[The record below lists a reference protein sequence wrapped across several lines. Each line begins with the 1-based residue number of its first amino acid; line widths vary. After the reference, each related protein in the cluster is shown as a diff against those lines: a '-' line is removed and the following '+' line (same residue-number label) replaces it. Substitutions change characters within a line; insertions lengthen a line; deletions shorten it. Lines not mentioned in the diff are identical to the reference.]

1 MIQEADVREWRNHNV
16 VDPTRGHKI
25 GVLEAIYADT
35 TDEPAMATVR
45 TVARK
50 NAGAICSGAT
60 LAQGGLI
67 RPVRIED
74 SDDPLRQARRDPAGD
89 R

>member
-1 MIQEADVREWRNHNV
+1 MIQEADIGEWRNHNV
-16 VDPTRGHKI
+16 VDPRGHKI
-25 GVLEAIYADT
+25 GVLEAIYVDT

-50 NAGAICSGAT
+50 NAGAICSGGT
-60 LAQGGLI
+60 LAKGGLI
-67 RPVRIED
+67 RPIRSED
-74 SDDPLRQARRDPAGD
+74 SDDPLRQTRRDPAGD